1 MKHIT
6 VSANKGFILMI
17 LLLIVFLV
25 SISVSNAL
33 EKLIIVFLVK
43 EIIEREYSLNVSVW
57 MDFMIME
64 LTLIVKLYKYDYC
77 FRFE

>member
-6 VSANKGFILMI
+6 VSANKDIIQMI

-25 SISVSNAL
+25 SISASNAL

-43 EIIEREYSLNVSVW
+43 EIIEREYSLNVFV
-57 MDFMIME
+57 
-64 LTLIVKLYKYDYC
+64 
-77 FRFE
+77 

>member
-6 VSANKGFILMI
+6 VSANKGFIQMI

-25 SISVSNAL
+25 SISASNAL

-57 MDFMIME
+57 MAFMIME
-64 LTLIVKLYKYDYC
+64 
-77 FRFE
+77 